1 MKKIS
6 ANKIDG
12 KFEHLVDEENLQV
25 THLQIKRGDEIPS
38 HKSVKSVVVVIY
50 KGKVNFTGE
59 NGRELIV
66 PGDIITMKPNEM
78 HALEAIEDSDLMVIK
93 ARISE

>member
-6 ANKIDG
+6 ANTIDG

-38 HKSVKSVVVVIY
+38 HKSDKSVVVVIY
-50 KGKVNFTGE
+50 KGRVNFEGE
-59 NGRELIV
+59 NESVTIV
-66 PGDIITMKPNEM
+66 PGDIITMKPSEM

-93 ARISE
+93 ARI